1 MNQGN
6 RVHEVAEV
14 DDGPANPTEPGEA
27 IVEGVAAGSWG
38 EGGGVRGGGRHLGLV
53 AVHLSHQLQT
63 LPGQ

>member
-1 MNQGN
+1 MNQGD

-14 DDGPANPTEPGEA
+14 DDGPSHPAEPGEA
-27 IVEGVAAGSWG
+27 IVEGIAAGSRG

-53 AVHLSHQLQT
+53 SVHLPHQLQT